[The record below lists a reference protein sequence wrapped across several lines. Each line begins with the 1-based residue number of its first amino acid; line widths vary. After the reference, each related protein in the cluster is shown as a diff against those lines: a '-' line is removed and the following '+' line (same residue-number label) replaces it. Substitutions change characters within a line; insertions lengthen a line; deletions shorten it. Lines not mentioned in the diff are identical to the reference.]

1 MLCNGIKMSLKP
13 KKQKWQSDVTETSA
27 CYNHKLF
34 KIEHTYETFFD
45 MLSPAYLQNND
56 QLPYV

>member
-1 MLCNGIKMSLKP
+1 MSLKP
-13 KKQKWQSDVTETSA
+13 KKQKCQSDVTETSA

-45 MLSPAYLQNND
+45 ILPSAYLQNND